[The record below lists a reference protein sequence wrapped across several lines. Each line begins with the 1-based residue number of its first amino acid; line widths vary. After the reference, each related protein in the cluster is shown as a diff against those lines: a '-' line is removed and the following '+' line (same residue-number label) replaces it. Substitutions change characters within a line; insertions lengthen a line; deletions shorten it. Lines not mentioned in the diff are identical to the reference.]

1 MTPTTLRDVERL
13 LADFIGD
20 IDPDDPRGRR
30 RRKILEAASELFA
43 VHGYRK
49 TSISD
54 IAERAGVA
62 KATFYTHFEGKSD
75 VLIAAI
81 ALEKLRTLGAF
92 AAEFDPA
99 IPARERLRR
108 WVVDALVV
116 VARSPLLSRVVGG
129 DEELGELLADVGN
142 KVVAE
147 ANARQFG
154 VFGALIAE
162 VCAPERPTEEELRE
176 RIIAIGALFYLAP
189 LLRADHVRHGMTI
202 ERLAER
208 IGDLVIDGIDPRR
221 KEAP

>member
-1 MTPTTLRDVERL
+1 MVPTTLRDVERL
-13 LADFIGD
+13 LADFVGD
-20 IDPDDPRGRR
+20 IDPEDPRGRR

-43 VHGYRK
+43 AHGYRK

-54 IAERAGVA
+54 ITERAGIA

-75 VLIAAI
+75 VLIAAV
-81 ALEKLRTLGAF
+81 ALEKLRTLGNF
-92 AAEFDPA
+92 ADEFDPA

-116 VARSPLLSRVVGG
+116 VARSPLLSRIVGG
-129 DEELGELLADVGN
+129 DEELGAILADVSS

-147 ANARQFG
+147 ANMRQFG
-154 VFGALIAE
+154 LFGALIAE
-162 VCAPERPTEEELRE
+162 VCAPEHPTEEQIRE
-176 RIIAIGALFYLAP
+176 RVIAVSALFYLAP
-189 LLRADHVRHGMTI
+189 LLRADHMRHGMTI

-208 IGDLVIDGIDPRR
+208 IGDLVIDGISPRR